1 MLTGKYKLNICLGPS
16 IPGFPDIKIS
26 KENPPLTKITTGDG
40 TKKIPHTIEFFEE
53 NGVMKAIH
61 TTPCGKQ
68 KVDNV
73 TYSDYSAAWT
83 AYAGSEGVEVFH
95 FVMIMSESTDAVW
108 GFTAGISPFFR
119 RFTPFEGV
127 KVG

>member
-1 MLTGKYKLNICLGPS
+1 MLTGKYELNICLSSP
-16 IPGFPDIKIS
+16 IPGFPDNKITE
-26 KENPPLTKITTGDG
+26 ENPPA
-40 TKKIPHTIEFFEE
+40 TKKPACNVTKVPHTVEFFEE
-53 NGVMKAIH
+53 DGITKAIH

-73 TYSDYSAAWT
+73 TCSDYSAAWA
-83 AYAGSEGVEVFH
+83 AYAGTEGVELFH
-95 FVMIMSESTDAVW
+95 FVMITSESTDAVW

-119 RFTPFEGV
+119 GYTPFEGM

>member
-1 MLTGKYKLNICLGPS
+1 MLTGKYEMNICLGPA

-26 KENPPLTKITTGDG
+26 EENPKLTERPTSVTR
-40 TKKIPHTIEFFEE
+40 IPHTVEFFEE

-61 TTPCGKQ
+61 TTPRGKQ

-73 TYSDYSAAWT
+73 TYNDYSAAWT

-119 RFTPFEGV
+119 GYTPFEGE
-127 KVG
+127 KVE

>member
-1 MLTGKYKLNICLGPS
+1 MLLGKYELNICLGAP

-26 KENPPLTKITTGDG
+26 KENPPSAKNPAGNVTKV
-40 TKKIPHTIEFFEE
+40 PHTVEFFEE
-53 NGVMKAIH
+53 NGIIKAIH

-68 KVDNV
+68 KVDSV
-73 TYSDYSAAWT
+73 TYSDYSAAWA
-83 AYAGSEGVEVFH
+83 AYAGTEGVELFH

-119 RFTPFEGV
+119 GYTPFEGA